1 MVKWRHN
8 AKEVMIV
15 GAREGIQGKVKYAFY
30 EHVHS
35 CDTQLDLCRRISI
48 DVILFMNL
56 KSYPTTDH
64 MRAHILEGKISF
76 RGRKQSLVRRV
87 LDLDPTTMDKWPLD
101 LKCLSDV

>member
-30 EHVHS
+30 EYVHS

-48 DVILFMNL
+48 NVILFMNL
-56 KSYPTTDH
+56 KSYPTMDH

-76 RGRKQSLVRRV
+76 KGRKQSWYVECWILIQQ
-87 LDLDPTTMDKWPLD
+87 PWT
-101 LKCLSDV
+101 SGH

>member
-8 AKEVMIV
+8 AKEVRIV

-76 RGRKQSLVRRV
+76 KGRKQSWYVECWILIQQ
-87 LDLDPTTMDKWPLD
+87 PWT
-101 LKCLSDV
+101 SGH